1 MLEIEPINCKCGNP
15 INPKRI
21 AAGYFVCLDC
31 GEARAKEARLG
42 WCIAPLNKS
51 NYILIT
57 DMQHLKQLNPKRTT

>member
-1 MLEIEPINCKCGNP
+1 MLVCKCGNE
-15 INPKRI
+15 IHPKRVE
-21 AAGYFVCLDC
+21 AGYYVCLSC
-31 GEARAKEARLG
+31 GEAKAKQQRLG